1 MYNIGAQAT
10 RFYVALSARSMVAA
24 WNQPGLPLAT
34 RVKRLTGF
42 PTRLEYLLAEAQR
55 VCSGCNELRNT
66 VHEPNK
72 ENTAVLSPS
81 WCAACW
87 EPYFAEKRQPRL
99 PDSPPHPHREL
110 VPVRAERRAPPSATT
125 RTAQRSRSRSRERA
139 DRPQTAHDF
148 ANWSCRHC
156 GARQL
161 LGTIFCP
168 HCGVLRGS
176 TGEPDTN
183 ATAPRGTHSTRR
195 TTRWRWTGITREE
208 TPVLDDTK
216 ALVHRALQ
224 LISDSLRERG
234 GSGNVWI
241 KNWPEEFEPT
251 LGPLRAFLEA
261 HDRTFK
267 VTPMPYVSKNKYTV
281 TLLKM

>member
-1 MYNIGAQAT
+1 
-10 RFYVALSARSMVAA
+10 MVAA

-110 VPVRAERRAPPSATT
+110 VPVRAEHRAPPSTTT
-125 RTAQRSRSRSRERA
+125 RTSRRSRSRSRERE
-139 DRPQTAHDF
+139 DRQQTAQGF

-156 GARQL
+156 GARQR
-161 LGTIFCP
+161 LGTFFCP
-168 HCGVLRGS
+168 HCGVLRGQ
-176 TGEPDTN
+176 TGGPRTRA
-183 ATAPRGTHSTRR
+183 ATPRGAHGTGR
-195 TTRWRWTGITREE
+195 TTRWRKTGTTHEE
-208 TPVLDDTK
+208 APLPDDTK
-216 ALVHRALQ
+216 ALVYRALR

-241 KNWPEEFEPT
+241 KSWPEEFEPT
-251 LGPLRAFLEA
+251 LGPLRAFLQA